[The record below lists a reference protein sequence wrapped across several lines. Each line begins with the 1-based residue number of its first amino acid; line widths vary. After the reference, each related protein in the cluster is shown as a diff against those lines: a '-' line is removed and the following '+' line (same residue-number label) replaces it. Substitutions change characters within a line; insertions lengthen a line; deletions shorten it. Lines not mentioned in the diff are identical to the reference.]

1 MPGFSDSFWT
11 PDYASGLGVLYGKLQ
26 QGVVENKQI
35 LAIASMR
42 ADAEEQY
49 GLRMGDIAPSV
60 DRMTAVGFGK
70 DDGASVRKAYEG
82 IRTEMI
88 EASKNHQKIAN
99 NIRELVVSPYR
110 RWSEQHDMRVQY
122 SHDLLQS
129 RIKEHTKQ
137 AELVRKLR
145 STYFNKC
152 RVVEDLE
159 EENKLAFQ
167 DPESSPKIK
176 ATPKIVLPV
185 EEEPDEDP
193 IELGERIF
201 PPDHIK
207 KLLSHML
214 DNIKLGEAKVPIIGT
229 YLNVS
234 TGADIA
240 QYIQTY
246 MEADNLAQVEII
258 GQDMVDNGLLR
269 LVGNMGNLQDE
280 LSMAPQGLPTYRYP
294 RKKKPLMRVTSV
306 ASSEDG
312 NGSDSPIASVSEI
325 LSGWNPLNNPYPNE
339 TPSEKLRRE
348 ALEADERYKVAVRKL
363 DQIRCRLEEEV
374 IGQLKYM
381 EQCELDRLKAI
392 KAVVL
397 DFSGAI
403 SNVIPNLQST
413 VDHMMLYQETI
424 QPLGDLRYLLENY
437 RTGGFVPK
445 IQAYE
450 NYYGSVEEQ
459 NFGVDLEARA
469 RADRK
474 RVPIL
479 ITTILTYLDNRKKS
493 MEYVRILE
501 TTLTNPTGY
510 PELEGDETRR
520 MIWLTEV
527 DLSTTHKL
535 RQVLNNSKADYA
547 EVLPRFEIPV
557 IASVLRLY
565 LLELPDSLVSSQVY
579 EIVKTIYS
587 TTAHETTE
595 EGRIKVLQSTLGQ
608 LRLVNIATL
617 DAIMTHF
624 TRLIDLTSADE
635 EYITSP
641 FSPCIL
647 RPRIESSLTMNERHS
662 YRLIRDL
669 FAHKDSI
676 FGELKRQSSALGIT
690 SAGSNRPRAISTD
703 ESNRRA
709 AMEARQRA
717 IVNRSRATSPA
728 NRQRHRRDRSSGASE
743 IGRFPINV
751 SSPSDRR
758 STRGTSLDVPANKAP
773 QPESEDAPTVNT
785 QVAEPVTNGTYT
797 ESPASAAAS
806 NSAHSSSPS
815 PPPVLPETASDDS
828 PTPTPT
834 PAAASAEFEKRS
846 SMSRSSGARYSRKPG
861 LGSVS
866 SFPTGSAAGASGTDS
881 NRSSIAESEPNRVTL
896 EDKPMDD

>member
-1 MPGFSDSFWT
+1 MPGFADSFWT

-26 QGVVENKQI
+26 QGVVENRQI
-35 LAIASMR
+35 LTIASMR

-49 GLRMGDIAPSV
+49 ALRMGDIAPSV
-60 DRMTAVGFGK
+60 DRMTPVGFGK
-70 DDGASVRKAYEG
+70 DDGASIRKAYEG
-82 IRTEMI
+82 IRTEMV

-99 NIRELVVSPYR
+99 NIRELVVAPFR
-110 RWSEQHDMRVQY
+110 RWGEQHEMRVQY

-167 DPESSPKIK
+167 DPDSSPKIK
-176 ATPKIVLPV
+176 ATPKIILPA
-185 EEEPDEDP
+185 EEEVDEDP

-201 PPDHIK
+201 PPDHLK
-207 KLLSHML
+207 KLLTHML
-214 DNIKLGEAKVPIIGT
+214 NHIKLGETKVPIIGT

-246 MEADNLAQVEII
+246 MEAENLAQVEKI

-269 LVGNMGNLQDE
+269 LVGNMGNVFANSSRMNYQWRTKVFQLTGIPE
-280 LSMAPQGLPTYRYP
+280 
-294 RKKKPLMRVTSV
+294 KKKPLMRVTSA

-312 NGSDSPIASVSEI
+312 YNSDSPIASVSEM
-325 LSGWNPLNNPYPNE
+325 LSGWNPLNNPHPNE

-374 IGQLKYM
+374 ISQLKYM

-445 IQAYE
+445 VQAYE

-479 ITTILTYLDNRKKS
+479 VTTILTYLDNR
-493 MEYVRILE
+493 
-501 TTLTNPTGY
+501 Y
-510 PELEGDETRR
+510 PELEGDEARQ

-527 DLSTTHKL
+527 GLNTTHRL
-535 RQVLNNSKADYA
+535 RQILNNSKIDYS
-547 EVLPRFEIPV
+547 EVLPQFEIPV

-635 EYITSP
+635 EYIASLAQA

-647 RPRIESSLTMNERHS
+647 RPRVESSLTMNERHS

-669 FAHKDSI
+669 FAHKDAI
-676 FGELKRQSSALGIT
+676 FGELKRQSSALGLT
-690 SAGSNRPRAISTD
+690 GSTSNRPRAISTD

-743 IGRFPINV
+743 IGRFPVNV
-751 SSPSDRR
+751 HSPSDRR
-758 STRGTSLDVPANKAP
+758 STRGTSLDVPTVP
-773 QPESEDAPTVNT
+773 STQPGSENGPTVNT
-785 QVAEPVTNGTYT
+785 QVGASVTNGTSS

-806 NSAHSSSPS
+806 ASTHSDSPS
-815 PPPVLPETASDDS
+815 PPPVPPLPETASDGS

-834 PAAASAEFEKRS
+834 PAVVPAEFENRN
-846 SMSRSSGARYSRKPG
+846 SMSRSSARYSRKAG
-861 LGSVS
+861 LGSLS
-866 SFPTGSAAGASGTDS
+866 SFPTGSAVGASGTDS

>member
-1 MPGFSDSFWT
+1 MPGFADSFWT

-82 IRTEMI
+82 IRTEMV

-99 NIRELVVSPYR
+99 NIRELVVSPFR
-110 RWSEQHDMRVQY
+110 RWGEQHDLRVQY

-167 DPESSPKIK
+167 DPETSPKIK
-176 ATPKIVLPV
+176 APPKIILPT
-185 EEEPDEDP
+185 EEEPEEDP

-201 PPDHIK
+201 PPDHLK
-207 KLLSHML
+207 KLLTHML

-234 TGADIA
+234 TGADIS

-246 MEADNLAQVEII
+246 MEAENLAQVEII

-269 LVGNMGNLQDE
+269 LVGNMGNVFANSSKMNYQWR
-280 LSMAPQGLPTYRYP
+280 PKVFQIT
-294 RKKKPLMRVTSV
+294 V

-312 NGSDSPIASVSEI
+312 SSSDSPIASVSEM

-348 ALEADERYKVAVRKL
+348 ALEADERYKVAVRRL

-479 ITTILTYLDNRKKS
+479 VTTILTYLDNR
-493 MEYVRILE
+493 
-501 TTLTNPTGY
+501 Y
-510 PELEGDETRR
+510 PELEGDEARR

-547 EVLPRFEIPV
+547 EVLPQFEIPV

-635 EYITSP
+635 EYITSLAQA

-669 FAHKDSI
+669 FAHKDNI

-690 SAGSNRPRAISTD
+690 SSSSNRPRAISTD

-751 SSPSDRR
+751 NSPSDRK
-758 STRGTSLDVPANKAP
+758 STRSSLDVPANKAP
-773 QPESEDAPTVNT
+773 QPGAEDAPAPVVNT
-785 QVAEPVTNGTYT
+785 QVAETITNGTYT
-797 ESPASAAAS
+797 ESPASADAS
-806 NSAHSSSPS
+806 TSAHSSSPS
-815 PPPVLPETASDDS
+815 PPPVSLPETASDDS

-834 PAAASAEFEKRS
+834 PAVVSAEFEKRN
-846 SMSRSSGARYSRKPG
+846 SMSRSSGARSSRKPG
-861 LGSVS
+861 LGSLS
-866 SFPTGSAAGASGTDS
+866 SFPTGSAVGASGTDS

>member
-1 MPGFSDSFWT
+1 MLRVW
-11 PDYASGLGVLYGKLQ
+11 GVLYGKLQ

-49 GLRMGDIAPSV
+49 GLRMGEIAPSV
-60 DRMTAVGFGK
+60 DRLTPAGFGK

-82 IRTEMI
+82 IRTEMV

-99 NIRELVVSPYR
+99 NIRELVVSPFR
-110 RWSEQHDMRVQY
+110 RWGEQHDMRVQY

-137 AELVRKLR
+137 ADVVSLRTWKKRTNLLSKTLSRAPRSKL
-145 STYFNKC
+145 
-152 RVVEDLE
+152 
-159 EENKLAFQ
+159 
-167 DPESSPKIK
+167 P
-176 ATPKIVLPV
+176 PKIVLPT
-185 EEEPDEDP
+185 EEEPEEDP
-193 IELGERIF
+193 VELGERIF
-201 PPDHIK
+201 PPDHLK
-207 KLLSHML
+207 KLLTHML

-229 YLNVS
+229 YQNVS

-269 LVGNMGNLQDE
+269 LVGNMGNVFANSSKMNYQWRPKVFQITGIPE
-280 LSMAPQGLPTYRYP
+280 
-294 RKKKPLMRVTSV
+294 KKKPLMRVTSA

-312 NGSDSPIASVSEI
+312 SGSDSPIASVSEM

-437 RTGGFVPK
+437 
-445 IQAYE
+445 Q
-450 NYYGSVEEQ
+450 Q

-479 ITTILTYLDNRKKS
+479 VTTILTYLDNR
-493 MEYVRILE
+493 
-501 TTLTNPTGY
+501 Y

-520 MIWLTEV
+520 MIWLIEV

-535 RQVLNNSKADYA
+535 RQALNNSKADYA
-547 EVLPRFEIPV
+547 EVLPQFEIPV

-635 EYITSP
+635 EYIALLAQAFSLV
-641 FSPCIL
+641 FSP
-647 RPRIESSLTMNERHS
+647 

-690 SAGSNRPRAISTD
+690 SSSSNRPRAISTD

-751 SSPSDRR
+751 NSPSDRR
-758 STRGTSLDVPANKAP
+758 STRGTSLDVPASKPP
-773 QPESEDAPTVNT
+773 QAGSEDAPTVNT
-785 QVAEPVTNGTYT
+785 QVAETVGNVTNGTYT

-806 NSAHSSSPS
+806 ASTHSSSPS
-815 PPPVLPETASDDS
+815 PPPVPLPETASDGS

-846 SMSRSSGARYSRKPG
+846 SMSRSSGARSSRKPG
-861 LGSVS
+861 LGSLS
-866 SFPTGSAAGASGTDS
+866 SFPTGSAVGASTGTDS

>member
-1 MPGFSDSFWT
+1 MPGFADSFWT

-60 DRMTAVGFGK
+60 DRLTPAGFGK

-82 IRTEMI
+82 IRTEMV

-99 NIRELVVSPYR
+99 NIRELVVSPFR
-110 RWSEQHDMRVQY
+110 RWGEQHDMRVQY

-176 ATPKIVLPV
+176 APPKIVLPT

-193 IELGERIF
+193 VELGERVF
-201 PPDHIK
+201 PPDHLK
-207 KLLSHML
+207 KLLTHML

-246 MEADNLAQVEII
+246 MEADNLAQVEIV

-269 LVGNMGNLQDE
+269 LVGNMGNVFANSSKMNYQWRPKVFQITGIPE
-280 LSMAPQGLPTYRYP
+280 KR
-294 RKKKPLMRVTSV
+294 KPLMRVTSV

-312 NGSDSPIASVSEI
+312 SGSGSDSPIASVSEM

-374 IGQLKYM
+374 ISQLKYM

-479 ITTILTYLDNRKKS
+479 VTTILTYLDNR
-493 MEYVRILE
+493 
-501 TTLTNPTGY
+501 Y

-547 EVLPRFEIPV
+547 EVLPQFQIPV

-624 TRLIDLTSADE
+624 TRLIDLTSAGE
-635 EYITSP
+635 EYIALLAQA

-647 RPRIESSLTMNERHS
+647 RPRIESTLTMNERHS

-690 SAGSNRPRAISTD
+690 SSSSNRPRAISTD

-728 NRQRHRRDRSSGASE
+728 NRQRHRRDRSSGGASE

-751 SSPSDRR
+751 NSPSDRR
-758 STRGTSLDVPANKAP
+758 STRGTSLDVPASKPP
-773 QPESEDAPTVNT
+773 QAGSEDSPTVNI
-785 QVAEPVTNGTYT
+785 QVAETVSNVTNGTYT

-806 NSAHSSSPS
+806 ASTHSSSPS
-815 PPPVLPETASDDS
+815 PPPVPLPETTSDDS

-846 SMSRSSGARYSRKPG
+846 SMSRSSGARSSRKPG
-861 LGSVS
+861 LGSLS
-866 SFPTGSAAGASGTDS
+866 SFPTGSAVGASTGTDS